1 MTGHYCDLS
10 NADVLLSCGSNNLEN
25 HPVSSKWVQRALDK
39 GATWIVVDPRYTRTA
54 SQADIY
60 CPIRSGTDIAFYGG
74 LINYIIENRLE
85 QTEYVNEYT
94 NATYLIKD
102 SYSFDPETGFFSG
115 WDAEKHK
122 YDTSQWGYQV
132 EEERDGSQPWM
143 SGEGVPEYTPK
154 TIKVIKRIKS
164 IDDTSNPD
172 YDSSVWAIMKK
183 HYSRYDIQTVCDIC
197 GMDPETLELVYK
209 TYAATGDP
217 AKSGT
222 IMYALGQTQHHY
234 GSENTRIMTLVQL
247 LLGNAGVAGGGVN
260 ALRGEPNVQ
269 GATDMAM
276 LVFDFPGYLKW
287 PSVSDTPSL
296 RKWLETQPNAQGYY
310 VNKPKFFISGLKEWF
325 GANATVENDYG
336 YDWLPKVPK
345 NGDIY
350 TTIGT
355 FELMDQGI
363 MKGYFAWGQNPVVS
377 DPNAKFNR
385 NAMCNLDWLVV
396 ADWVRTATSEFW
408 KAPDMIERQPEI
420 KTEVYFMP
428 AALIYEKSG
437 TILNSGRW
445 MQWRQKAVDP
455 VGEAKPDYEMCD
467 MLWRAIVELY
477 EDEGGT
483 CPEPILN
490 TKWDYYVDG
499 KIDPR
504 PVAWALNGYKINDT
518 TNLGVAA
525 PELLSSFTGLA
536 ADGTTANAMW
546 IYGGFYNNNADAYDA
561 SIQPVARRH
570 TKIDS
575 ADGVNGTT
583 MVMVENKD
591 PGNVRLYPNWAFSWP
606 ANRRVIYNR
615 ASADAKGK
623 PWNPDR
629 VLVEWNGETW
639 IRNDVPDFAWGTAS
653 APNPPESCPAFF
665 MKDELHANF
674 VTTGMKDAP
683 LPEHYEPFE
692 TPVDKNLL
700 NGSINSPMI
709 KFAENASVKKG
720 DRSKYPIVATTY
732 SITEHWQTGA
742 QTRMCPVLDEIQP
755 RQFIE
760 ISEQLAKE
768 KGIGNGDEVIVFNNR
783 SEVKVNALV
792 TKRIQPLTV
801 QGETVHLIG
810 MIHHWD
816 WTNRY
821 SQGSVVNELTPNVGD
836 PNSYIPEYKAF
847 LVDVRKA

>member
-1 MTGHYCDLS
+1 MTGHYCDLK

-25 HPVSSKWVQRALDK
+25 HPVSSKWVQRALDA

-102 SYSFDPETGFFSG
+102 TYKFDVETGFFSG
-115 WDAEKHK
+115 WDESKHK
-122 YDTSQWGYQV
+122 YDTSAWGYQI
-132 EEERDGSQPWM
+132 EEESDGSQAWM
-143 SGEGVPEYTPK
+143 SEEGVPEYTPK
-154 TIKVIKRIKS
+154 TIKTIKRIAS
-164 IDDTSNPD
+164 IDDTANPD
-172 YDSSVWAIMKK
+172 YDQSVWAIMKK
-183 HYSRYDIQTVCDIC
+183 HYSRYTIETVCDIC
-197 GMDPETLELVYK
+197 GMDAETLELVYK
-209 TYAATGDP
+209 TYASTGAP
-217 AKSGT
+217 EKSGT

-234 GSENTRIMTLVQL
+234 GSQNTRIMTLVQL
-247 LLGNAGVAGGGVN
+247 LLGNTGIAGGGVN

-287 PSVSDTPSL
+287 PSVSDTPTL

-310 VNKPKFFISGLKEWF
+310 VNKPKFLISGLKEWF
-325 GANATVENDYG
+325 GKYATVENDYG
-336 YDWLPKVPK
+336 YDWLPKIPK

-396 ADWVRTATSEFW
+396 ADWVETATASFW
-408 KAPDMIERQPEI
+408 RAPDMDPSKID
-420 KTEVYFMP
+420 TEVYLMP

-445 MQWRQKAVDP
+445 MQWRQKAVEP
-455 VGEAKPDYEMCD
+455 VDEAKPDYEMCD
-467 MLWRAIVELY
+467 LLWREIRDLY
-477 EDEGGT
+477 QEEGGA
-483 CPEPILN
+483 CPEAILN
-490 TKWDYYVDG
+490 VKWDYYVDG
-499 KIDPR
+499 QIDPR
-504 PVAWALNGYKINDT
+504 PVAWALNGYKIDDN

-525 PELLSSFTGLA
+525 PELLDSFTGLA
-536 ADGTTANAMW
+536 ANGTTANAIW
-546 IYGGFYNNNADAYDA
+546 IYGGFYGNNADPYDP
-561 SIQPVARRH
+561 SIQRVSRRH
-570 TKIDS
+570 TNEKT
-575 ADGVNGTT
+575 GE
-583 MVMVENKD
+583 MVSDKD
-591 PGNVRLYPNWAFSWP
+591 PGGLALYPNWAFAWP

-623 PWNPDR
+623 PWNPYR
-629 VLVEWNGETW
+629 VLVAWDESKKEW
-639 IRNDVPDFAWGTAS
+639 IRNDVPDFGFSTTAEDGTVTH
-653 APNPPESCPAFF
+653 NPPEKCPAFF
-665 MKDELHANF
+665 MTDELHANF

-692 TPVDKNLL
+692 TPVEKNLL
-700 NGSINSPMI
+700 NGAINSPMI
-709 KFAENASVKKG
+709 KFAENESVKKG
-720 DRSKYPIVATTY
+720 DCSQYPIVATTY

-760 ISEQLAKE
+760 IGEALAAE
-768 KGIGNGDEVIVFNNR
+768 KGIKNGDEVIVWNNR
-783 SEVKVNALV
+783 SEVKLNALV

-801 QGETVHLIG
+801 QGQTVHLVG

-816 WTNRY
+816 WTNQF
-821 SQGSVVNELTPNVGD
+821 SQGTVVNELTPNVGD
-836 PNSYIPEYKAF
+836 PNSFIPEYKAF
-847 LVDVRKA
+847 LVDVKKA

>member
-1 MTGHYCDLS
+1 MTGHYCDFK

-25 HPVSSKWVQRALDK
+25 HPVSSKWVQRALDA

-102 SYSFDPETGFFSG
+102 TYSFDPETGFFSG
-115 WDAEKHK
+115 WDEEKHK
-122 YDTSQWGYQV
+122 YDTSAWGYQI
-132 EEERDGSQPWM
+132 ESEADGSQAWM
-143 SGEGVPEYTPK
+143 SAEGVPEYTPK
-154 TIKVIKRIKS
+154 KIKTIKRIAS

-172 YDSSVWAIMKK
+172 YKSSVWAIMKE
-183 HYSRYDIQTVCDIC
+183 HYSRYTIETVCDIC
-197 GMDPETLELVYK
+197 GMDAETLELVYK
-209 TYAATGDP
+209 TYASTGAP
-217 AKSGT
+217 EKSGT
-222 IMYALGQTQHHY
+222 ILYALGQTQHHY

-287 PSVSDTPSL
+287 PSVSDTPTL

-325 GANATVENDYG
+325 GKNATVDNDYG
-336 YDWLPKVPK
+336 YDWLPKIPK

-396 ADWVRTATSEFW
+396 ADWVVTATASFW
-408 KAPDMIERQPEI
+408 DAPDMKERQKDI
-420 KTEVYFMP
+420 KTEVYLMP

-445 MQWRQKAVDP
+445 MQWRQKAVEP

-467 MLWRAIVELY
+467 MLWREIRNLY
-477 EDEGGT
+477 QEEGGA
-483 CPEPILN
+483 CPEAILN
-490 TKWDYYVDG
+490 VKWDYYVDG
-499 KIDPR
+499 QIDPR
-504 PVAWALNGYKINDT
+504 PVAWALNGYKIDDD
-518 TNLGVAA
+518 TNLGVEA
-525 PELLSSFTGLA
+525 PELLDSFTGLA
-536 ADGTTANAMW
+536 ADGSTANAIW
-546 IYGGFYNNNADAYDA
+546 IYGGFYGNNADPYDP
-561 SIQPVARRH
+561 SIQRVSRRH
-570 TKIDS
+570 TNEKTGEMV
-575 ADGVNGTT
+575 AD
-583 MVMVENKD
+583 KD
-591 PGNVRLYPNWAFSWP
+591 PGGVALYPNWAFSWP

-615 ASADAKGK
+615 ASADANGK
-623 PWNPDR
+623 PWNPNR
-629 VLVEWNGETW
+629 VLVEWDGSTW
-639 IRNDVPDFAWGTAS
+639 IRNDVPDFAWGS
-653 APNPPESCPAFF
+653 VDSPNPPEKCPAFF

-692 TPVDKNLL
+692 TPVEKNLL
-700 NGSINSPMI
+700 NGALNSPMI
-709 KFAENASVKKG
+709 KFADNESVKKG
-720 DRSKYPIVATTY
+720 DRSQYPIVATTY

-760 ISEQLAKE
+760 IGEELAAE
-768 KGIGNGDEVIVFNNR
+768 KGIKNGDEVIVFNNR

-792 TKRIQPLTV
+792 TKRIQPLKV
-801 QGETVHLIG
+801 HGETVHLIG

-821 SQGSVVNELTPNVGD
+821 SQGNVVNELTPNVGD

-847 LVDVRKA
+847 LVDVKKA